1 VVEPMLGGGVVM
13 EAKFIGSIAVVAA
26 DTGPSRSLYL
36 DALGLSLETEPDGY
50 LHSEGIDG
58 SRSFGEWPLAQ
69 AAQACFATPEWPVD
83 RLVPQ
88 ASIESEVADAGSMQ
102 AAAEE
107 LSEQGFN
114 LLKQARVQP
123 WGQTVARLQSTE
135 GLIIG
140 ISYAPS
146 LHP

>member
-1 VVEPMLGGGVVM
+1 
-13 EAKFIGSIAVVAA
+13 
-26 DTGPSRSLYL
+26 
-36 DALGLSLETEPDGY
+36 
-50 LHSEGIDG
+50 
-58 SRSFGEWPLAQ
+58 
-69 AAQACFATPEWPVD
+69 VD

-114 LLKQARVQP
+114 LLNQARVQP